1 MALLNQRDE
10 KLMAELNERLMNARE
25 DVVPLL
31 SLTLW
36 PHRSMDKKTFYNIMI
51 VLSGAMM
58 IPVIPFIGKT
68 GLFLVLPFSCVTLLL
83 LFFFIMLNYRAG
95 RLYESIKIW
104 PDLIEVRRF
113 EVNGIDKNW
122 SSNPYWTKVKLYEK
136 NQKVENY
143 LTLSGGGREVEIGS
157 FLAPNER
164 LEVKNKIETII
175 KDIT

>member
-1 MALLNQRDE
+1 
-10 KLMAELNERLMNARE
+10 MAELHKRLIKEREGAT
-25 DVVPLL
+25 PLL

-36 PHRSMDKKTFYNIMI
+36 PHRSMDKKTFYNLMI

-68 GLFLVLPFSCVTLLL
+68 GIFLVLPFSSVTLLL

-122 SSNPYWTKVKLYEK
+122 CSNPYWTKVKLYEK

-157 FLAPNER
+157 FLAPSER
-164 LEVKNKIETII
+164 IEVKNKIENIMR
-175 KDIT
+175 DIT

>member
-1 MALLNQRDE
+1 MDE
-10 KLMAELNERLMNARE
+10 INECLMKERERAT
-25 DVVPLL
+25 PLL

-68 GLFLVLPFSCVTLLL
+68 GVLLVLPFSSVTLIL

-122 SSNPYWTKVKLYEK
+122 CSNPYWTKVKLYKK

-157 FLAPNER
+157 FLAPSER
-164 LEVKNKIETII
+164 LEVKNKIENTI
-175 KDIT
+175 KDII